1 LHASF
6 GQFIDQKTIHKT
18 MACRRVLEGFSMRLC
33 GVKIADLDYGRILA
47 VLRRQQVWRGRKR
60 G

>member
-1 LHASF
+1 MESF
-6 GQFIDQKTIHKT
+6 SI
-18 MACRRVLEGFSMRLC
+18 RLC

>member
-6 GQFIDQKTIHKT
+6 AQFVGQKTIHKT
-18 MACRRVLEGFSMRLC
+18 MACRRVLESFSIRLC